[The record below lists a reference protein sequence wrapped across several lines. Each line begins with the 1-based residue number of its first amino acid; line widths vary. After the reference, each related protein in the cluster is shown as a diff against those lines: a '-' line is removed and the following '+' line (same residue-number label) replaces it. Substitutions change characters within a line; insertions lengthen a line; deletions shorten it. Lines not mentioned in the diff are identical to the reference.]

1 MLHGRRDS
9 RFGRLLRYG
18 FNDPAAAE
26 RLLDLPELAG
36 VRGDP
41 VLLDALGGTADPD
54 LALLGLVRLVEAL
67 PGPEDAGGTGRDGSR
82 QALLDTLVAAKP
94 LRDRLLGVLGASEAL
109 GDHLARHP
117 GDWQSLVTYEA
128 ADLHPTTPE
137 FERALAEGV
146 RGPAGMARPRPD
158 ALRAAYR
165 RALLGIA
172 ARDVCGTI
180 DVVQSAAELA
190 DLATATLRA
199 ALEIAAEE
207 QPADAA
213 RCRLAVIGMGK
224 CGGRE
229 LNYVSD
235 VDVIFVAEPAADDGG
250 REGEEAKALQAAT
263 RLASRM
269 MRICSDVTAEGT
281 IWPVDANLRPEGR
294 NGPLVRTLSS
304 HLAYYQRW
312 AKTWE
317 FQALLK
323 ARPVAG
329 DPELGRAYV
338 EAVEPLVW
346 QAAERENFVTDVQQM
361 RRRVVENIP
370 VAQIERELKLGP
382 GGLRDVEFAVQLLQ
396 LVHGR
401 TDPSLRSGTTLDAL
415 DALAAGGYVGRADAA
430 VLDSAYRFLR
440 SMEHRIQLYKL
451 RRTHLIPEDEAEL
464 RRLGRSLG
472 FRTEP
477 VSELGKEWRQHA
489 REVRR
494 LHEKLFY
501 RPLLDAV
508 ARLEPGAARL
518 SAAAAGQRLEALGYA
533 DPAGALRHLEAL
545 ASGVTRKAAIQRT
558 LLPVLL
564 GWFADSADPD
574 AGLLNFRK
582 VSDALGRTPWY
593 LRLLR
598 DEGAAAENLAR
609 VLSAGRLAPD
619 LLLRAPEAVALLG
632 DPEGLRPRGRP
643 ALEQEILAAVGR
655 ADGGEQAVAAARGV
669 RRREL
674 FRTAAADIIG
684 AYRNGWHAG
693 GGGLHRNGATTAAPG
708 ALGGPLGATPASGLV
723 GGTAAPGSLRG
734 VSGDGTVRGTG
745 GGMAAGGPGPQGGSG
760 GTARGVT
767 PGFRAPG
774 SGPAPAGRQGTG
786 RGGGGLGG
794 VGQGAPGS
802 GSAPAGRGPTGP
814 VGGAPGAAAGGSR
827 GPAGRLG
834 SPGGQDGPG
843 GPAAAAR
850 HTAAVPVMADP
861 DPAHNNLGAS
871 VDLVGGA
878 VSDINAATLAGALRA
893 AVRDA
898 WGETLPTRFAVIGM
912 GRFGGHELG
921 YGSDADVLFVH
932 EPRDGVAEQEASR
945 AAFAVANEMRRLLQ
959 LPTVDPP
966 LHIDADLRPEGKSGP
981 LVRTLGSYA
990 AYYRRWS
997 LVWESQALLRAEPVA
1012 GDAELGRR
1020 FTELIDPLRYPAEGL
1035 GEDAVRE
1042 IRRLKARMESER
1054 LPRGADPTLHTKL
1067 GRGGLSDVE
1076 WTVQLIQMRHGWAE
1090 PGLRTTRTRE
1100 ALAAAHAA
1108 RLIDTEDAQ
1117 ILDEAW
1123 VLATRVRN
1131 AVMLVRGRPGDTFP
1145 VGSRELAAVGRYLGY
1160 EPGHVGEMLDDYRRI
1175 TRRARAVV
1183 ERLFYGG

>member
-1 MLHGRRDS
+1 MSVPQGRRS
-9 RFGRLLRYG
+9 SNFTRLLRHG
-18 FNDPAAAE
+18 FTDPSAAQ
-26 RLLDLPELAG
+26 RLLDSPELSG
-36 VRGDP
+36 VRSDS
-41 VLLDALGGTADPD
+41 VLLEALGATADPD
-54 LALLGLVRLVEAL
+54 LALRGLVRLVEAL
-67 PGPEDAGGTGRDGSR
+67 PPGGDAPGGGSR
-82 QALLDTLVAAKP
+82 QALLDTLVTAKP

-117 GDWQSLVTYEA
+117 GDWQALVTYES

-146 RGPAGMARPRPD
+146 WGEAGEGRPRPD
-158 ALRAAYR
+158 ALRVAYR
-165 RALLGIA
+165 RALLAIA
-172 ARDVCGTI
+172 ARDVCGTT
-180 DVVQSAAELA
+180 DVAQAAAELA

-207 QPADAA
+207 QPEDAA
-213 RCRLAVIGMGK
+213 ACRLAVIGMGK

-235 VDVIFVAEPAADDGG
+235 VDVIFVAETV
-250 REGEEAKALQAAT
+250 EGVEEGKAVQAAT
-263 RLASRM
+263 RLASRL
-269 MRICSDVTAEGT
+269 MRVCSEATVEGS

-304 HLAYYQRW
+304 HVAYYQRW

-329 DPELGRAYV
+329 DAELGQAYV
-338 EAVEPLVW
+338 DALAPMVW
-346 QAAERENFVTDVQQM
+346 QAVERENFVPDVQQM

-370 VAQIERELKLGP
+370 AAEIDRELKLGP

-401 TDPSLRSGTTLDAL
+401 SDETLRSGTTLDAL
-415 DALAAGGYVGRADAA
+415 AALAAGGYVGRSDAA
-430 VLDSAYRFLR
+430 ALDAAYRFLR
-440 SMEHRIQLYKL
+440 SMEHRIQLYRL
-451 RRTHLIPEDEAEL
+451 RRTHLVPEDEADL

-472 FRTEP
+472 LRTEP
-477 VSELGKEWRQHA
+477 VAELGTAWRRHA

-508 ARLEPGAARL
+508 AQLEPGETRL
-518 SAAAAGQRLEALGYA
+518 SSQAAGQRLEALGYA
-533 DPAGALRHLEAL
+533 DPAAALRHLEAL

-574 AGLLNFRK
+574 AGLLGFRK
-582 VSDALGRTPWY
+582 VSDALGKTPWY

-632 DPEGLRPRGRP
+632 DPEGLRPRGRDH
-643 ALEQEILAAVGR
+643 LEQETLAAVGR
-655 ADGGEQAVAAARGV
+655 ADGAEAAVAAARGV

-674 FRTAAADIIG
+674 FRTAAADIIESARLANG
-684 AYRNGWHAG
+684 AVQPSVSLPPSGGAGLGGAGFGAASAG
-693 GGGLHRNGATTAAPG
+693 GASAGGALAASAAGTGGGTLPDTRPPGGRQSGAPG
-708 ALGGPLGATPASGLV
+708 TSGTSGLPRPGGAPRP
-723 GGTAAPGSLRG
+723 GGTAA
-734 VSGDGTVRGTG
+734 
-745 GGMAAGGPGPQGGSG
+745 AAPRTP
-760 GTARGVT
+760 GTAE
-767 PGFRAPG
+767 PP
-774 SGPAPAGRQGTG
+774 
-786 RGGGGLGG
+786 L
-794 VGQGAPGS
+794 
-802 GSAPAGRGPTGP
+802 
-814 VGGAPGAAAGGSR
+814 
-827 GPAGRLG
+827 
-834 SPGGQDGPG
+834 D
-843 GPAAAAR
+843 PAA
-850 HTAAVPVMADP
+850 
-861 DPAHNNLGAS
+861 L
-871 VDLVGGA
+871 VDLVGDA
-878 VSDINAATLAGALRA
+878 VSDLNAATIAGALRA
-893 AVRDA
+893 AVREK
-898 WGETLPTRFAVIGM
+898 WGDELPTRFAVIGM

-932 EPRDGVAEQEASR
+932 EPREGADEQEASR

-966 LHIDADLRPEGKSGP
+966 LAIDADLRPEGKSGP
-981 LVRTLGSYA
+981 LVRTLASYA

-1012 GDAELGRR
+1012 GDPDLGAR
-1020 FTELIDPLRYPAEGL
+1020 FIELIDPLRYPAEGL
-1035 GEDAVRE
+1035 DEDAVRE

-1054 LPRGADPTLHTKL
+1054 LPRGADPATHTKL
-1067 GRGGLSDVE
+1067 GRGGLADVE
-1076 WTVQLIQMRHGWAE
+1076 WTVQLLQMRHGWAE
-1090 PGLRTTRTRE
+1090 PGLRTTRTRR
-1100 ALAAAHAA
+1100 ALAAARNAG
-1108 RLIDTEDAQ
+1108 LIGADDAQ
-1117 ILDEAW
+1117 TLDEAW

-1131 AVMLVRGRPGDTFP
+1131 GVMLVRGRPGDTFP
-1145 VGSRELAAVGRYLGY
+1145 ADSRELAAVARYLGY
-1160 EPGHVGEMLDDYRRI
+1160 GPGLVGQMLDDYRRT

-1183 ERLFYGG
+1183 ERLFYDYEA